1 MPLSDHEQQV
11 LDQMERALASEDPK
25 FASVF
30 TGGRTAPRRTSAQGI
45 TKRSVLGAI
54 AAVLVGVVGLFA
66 GVMAQLPFLG
76 ILGFVLIVGA
86 ISVLVTAP
94 RAGIAEVKNAKAKP
108 AKSRASFMQGLED
121 RWDRRS

>member
-25 FASVF
+25 FTSVF
-30 TGGRTAPRRTSAQGI
+30 TSGRAAARRPATSGL
-45 TKRSVLGAI
+45 TKKSVFGAI
-54 AAVLVGVVGLFA
+54 AAIVIGIGGLIA

-86 ISVLVTAP
+86 ISVLVTSP
-94 RAGIAEVKNAKAKP
+94 RAHISEVKSNKKKQS
-108 AKSRASFMQGLED
+108 KSRASFMQGLEE